1 MPTNQAMP
9 AGARVP
15 LGDDGDGEDDADAVV
30 VGDDS
35 KGGDLSFFS
44 VFQPHNRIVAFNIFS

>member
-1 MPTNQAMP
+1 MP